1 LDTITIVLVLLLAVV
16 ISGSIAKMLP
26 WSVPQPLLQIALG
39 GFIGFVADLRV
50 ELSPNVFFL
59 LFLPPLLFLD
69 GWRIPK
75 EEMLKDSKPILEL
88 SLGLVVL
95 TVIGIGFFI
104 NWIIPGVPLVVAF
117 ALAAVVSPT
126 DPIAVRAI
134 TAPVPVPKRL
144 MHLLEGEA
152 LLNDASGLVCFRF
165 AIAAAL
171 TGSFSL
177 YDAAVSFLW
186 TASGG
191 IAVGFGTTWTI
202 TRVKGWV
209 DRRLGE
215 ESGSQILVSLLIP
228 FASYLLAEQL
238 HCSGILAAVAAGV
251 TMSFVEASGKALAVT
266 RIRRSTVWDMI
277 QFTANGIIFIL
288 LGEQL
293 PAILAGAAE
302 TVRIGH
308 YDPVWLPFYVLAIYI
323 SLVAVRFL

>member
-1 LDTITIVLVLLLAVV
+1 MLPLDTITIVLVLLLAVV

-95 TVIGIGFFI
+95 TVVGIGFFI

-117 ALAAVVSPT
+117 ALAAVISPT
-126 DPIAVRAI
+126 DPIAVRTI

-165 AIAAAL
+165 AVAAAL

-186 TASGG
+186 AASGG
-191 IAVGFGTTWTI
+191 IAVGFGSTWTI

-209 DRRLGE
+209 DRRFGE

-277 QFTANGIIFIL
+277 QFTANGIIFI
-288 LGEQL
+288 
-293 PAILAGAAE
+293 PAG
-302 TVRIGH
+302 
-308 YDPVWLPFYVLAIYI
+308 
-323 SLVAVRFL
+323 